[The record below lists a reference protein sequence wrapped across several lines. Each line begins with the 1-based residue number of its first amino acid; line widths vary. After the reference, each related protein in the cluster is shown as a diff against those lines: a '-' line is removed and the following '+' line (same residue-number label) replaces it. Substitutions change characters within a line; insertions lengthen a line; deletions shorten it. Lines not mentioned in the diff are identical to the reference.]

1 MAAVT
6 AIVQVFNRRQYIEQ
20 CLESLSAQTHRDLEI
35 LVVDDASTD
44 GTSDLISELAHRDS
58 RIQHLRFAKNRG
70 LRRCRKET
78 LALATAP
85 FVAILDS
92 DDHCHADRIR
102 SQVAAFEH
110 DPELV
115 ACGTRYWIQDARGF
129 SFPIPW
135 GPTTDFDVRW
145 TLMFHNCWV
154 HSSMMFRRSELVE
167 VGGYDDRFTSGE
179 DFELYSRLLAL
190 GRARTIA
197 RPLTTWRRHPHNMS
211 IVEDPT
217 LKDMYS
223 EIVQA
228 SVRRQCQLEVPR
240 AVARA
245 LSFYP
250 LAHADHVSDLLEAIA
265 TLDACAKQARTWP
278 SASQVDG
285 AAISRQHLHAL
296 LRFWR
301 RHHEGPH
308 WAAVRAP
315 WRDAV
320 KAHDHLLDPSFV
332 LNPTFMKPYL
342 AGALRELW

>member
-6 AIVQVFNRRQYIEQ
+6 AIVQVFNRRRYIEQ
-20 CLESLSAQTHRDLEI
+20 CLQSLIAQTHRDLEI

-44 GTSDLISELAHRDS
+44 GTSDLVAEIARRDS
-58 RIQHLRFAKNRG
+58 RIQHVRFAENRG

-92 DDHCHADRIR
+92 DDHCHPDRIR
-102 SQVAAFEH
+102 SQLAAFEAES
-110 DPELV
+110 ELV

-129 SFPIPW
+129 SFPILW
-135 GPTTDFDVRW
+135 GPTKDFEVRW
-145 TLMFHNCWV
+145 TLLFHNCWV
-154 HSSMMFRRSELVE
+154 HSSMMFRRSALVE
-167 VGGYDDRFTSGE
+167 AGGYDDRFTSGE
-179 DFELYSRLLAL
+179 DFELYSRMLVL

-197 RPLTTWRRHPHNMS
+197 RPLTTWRRHPQNMS
-211 IVEDPT
+211 IVEDPK
-217 LKDMYS
+217 LKDLYS
-223 EIVQA
+223 EMIQG
-228 SVRRQCQLEVPR
+228 SLRRQCALDVPG

-250 LAHADHVSDLLEAIA
+250 LAHAERASDLLDALA

-278 SASQVDG
+278 SANEVEPATG
-285 AAISRQHLHAL
+285 SRLHLHAL

-308 WAAVRAP
+308 WAAVRAA

-320 KAHDHLLDPSFV
+320 KAHDHLLDPTFV